1 MTDPIAALREVVAST
16 PPAPPEMAAYLE
28 KVRDRAYTVVD
39 RDVDALKDAGFPED
53 EIFEQTVAVAIAE
66 GLRRLD
72 RAAEV
77 IG

>member
-1 MTDPIAALREVVAST
+1 MADRIAQLRAVVASSA
-16 PPAPPEMAAYLE
+16 PAPPEMDAYLE

-39 RDVDALKDAGFPED
+39 RDIDELKAAGFSED
-53 EIFEQTVAVAIAE
+53 AIFEQTVAVAIAE
-66 GLRRLD
+66 GIRRLD

>member
-1 MTDPIAALREVVAST
+1 MADPIAELRDIVAQCAP
-16 PPAPPEMAAYLE
+16 PPAEMTAYLE
-28 KVRDRAYTVVD
+28 KVRDRAYAVVD
-39 RDVDALKDAGFPED
+39 GDIEALKDAGFSED

-77 IG
+77 IR

>member
-1 MTDPIAALREVVAST
+1 MAHPLEALRNVVAGT
-16 PPAPPEMAAYLE
+16 APAPPEMTAYLD
-28 KVRDRAYTVVD
+28 KVRDRAYAVVD
-39 RDVDALKDAGFPED
+39 RDIRALEDAGFSQD

-72 RAAEV
+72 IANEV

>member
-1 MTDPIAALREVVAST
+1 MAEPITQLREVVAAT
-16 PPAPPEMAAYLE
+16 PPASPELADYLE

-39 RDVDALKDAGFPED
+39 RDVDALKKAGYSEDA
-53 EIFEQTVAVAIAE
+53 IFEQTVAVAIAE

-72 RAAEV
+72 IAEKA

>member
-1 MTDPIAALREVVAST
+1 MG
-16 PPAPPEMAAYLE
+16 AYLE

-39 RDVDALKDAGFPED
+39 GDVDALKDAGFSEE
-53 EIFEQTVAVAIAE
+53 EIFEQTVAVAISE

-77 IG
+77 IR

>member
-1 MTDPIAALREVVAST
+1 MAATA
-16 PPAPPEMAAYLE
+16 PAPAEMAPYLE

-39 RDVDALKDAGFPED
+39 GDVEALKEAGFSED
-53 EIFEQTVAVAIAE
+53 AIFEQTVAVAIAE

-72 RAAEV
+72 AADRV